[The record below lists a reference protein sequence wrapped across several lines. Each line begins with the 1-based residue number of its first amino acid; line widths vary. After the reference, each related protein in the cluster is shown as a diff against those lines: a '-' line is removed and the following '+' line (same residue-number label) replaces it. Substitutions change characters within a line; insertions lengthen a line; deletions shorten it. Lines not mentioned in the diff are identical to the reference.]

1 MNVEIISV
9 IDSAIKIG
17 LGALIAGIFT
27 QLTAKRQFE
36 RELTKQRT
44 EDNRS
49 LIKDIVINIENS
61 TIAKNKLAGT
71 LRQAVY
77 HSKFNQSEVL
87 AQSRSCI
94 LDAQNYLN
102 VAMANSVLLGLSDV
116 YAEIKNYSSTLN
128 AMLNIIDDGKFDEEF
143 LSKMQGISNN
153 QVSVKEKINKLIAT
167 AYKNA

>member
-17 LGALIAGIFT
+17 LGALIAGVFT

-61 TIAKNKLAGT
+61 TIAQNKLAGT

-77 HSKFNQSEVL
+77 HSKFPQSEAL
-87 AQSRSCI
+87 AQSHSCV

-116 YAEIKNYSSTLN
+116 YTEIKNYSSTLN

-143 LSKMQGISNN
+143 LSKMQVISNN